1 MISRHA
7 ADGTRTMNETLP
19 PNKQFA
25 AANADP
31 DEFVS
36 LPGWLYHDEE
46 FFAHEAERVFRP
58 SWQVVCHVND
68 IPKPGDYHT
77 FDFLNEAIIV
87 IRGDDGVVRAF
98 HNVCRHRASRLVDG
112 PSGHC
117 NVRLTCRYHAWSY
130 DLRGKL
136 AGIPF
141 RDTFVGLDPAEHGLK
156 PVAARDLS
164 RLHLR
169 APRRQRAVGRRDDGA
184 VRARDR
190 RLPHGRAGAARPRH
204 AASAR
209 GELEE
214 HRRQLFRLA
223 AHQCRASR
231 ADAAVRPRLRH
242 RGARMG
248 RQDVGLSARAALGQ
262 PLRAHVSAISAE
274 GARICRRTGSGCGSI
289 SSSGPM
295 SPSTSIPTRSTSCS
309 SCR

>member
-1 MISRHA
+1 
-7 ADGTRTMNETLP
+7 MNETLP

-46 FFAHEAERVFRP
+46 FFAHEVERVFRP

-77 FDFLNEAIIV
+77 FDFLNEAIVV

-130 DLRGKL
+130 DLAGNL

-156 PVAARDLS
+156 PVEHEIYHGFIFVRLAGGGPSVAEMMAPYEHEIAAYRMEELMP
-164 RLHLR
+164 L
-169 APRRQRAVGRRDDGA
+169 GR
-184 VRARDR
+184 VT
-190 RLPHGRAGAARPRH
+190 LRPREVNWKQIADNYSDSLH
-204 AASAR
+204 INV
-209 GELEE
+209 
-214 HRRQLFRLA
+214 
-223 AHQCRASR
+223 AHPGS
-231 ADAAVRPRLRH
+231 DAVVRPRLRH

-248 RQDVGLSARAALGQ
+248 RQDVGQSARAALGQ
-262 PLRAHVSAISAE
+262 PLRAHVPADICRRS
-274 GARICRRTGSGCGSI
+274 RICRTSGSGCGSI
-289 SSSGPM
+289 SSSGPT

-309 SCR
+309 SCRSRRPRR

>member
-1 MISRHA
+1 M
-7 ADGTRTMNETLP
+7 
-19 PNKQFA
+19 
-25 AANADP
+25 
-31 DEFVS
+31 
-36 LPGWLYHDEE
+36 
-46 FFAHEAERVFRP
+46 FRP

-77 FDFLNEAIIV
+77 FDFLNEAIVV

-117 NVRLTCRYHAWSY
+117 NLRLTCRYHAWSY

-156 PVAARDLS
+156 PVEQRDLS

-169 APRRQRAVGRRDDGA
+169 APRRRRAVGRRDDGA
-184 VRARDR
+184 YEHEIAAYRMEELVP
-190 RLPHGRAGAARPRH
+190 LGRVTLRPRD
-204 AASAR
+204 
-209 GELEE
+209 GELEAD
-214 HRRQLFRLA
+214 RRQLFRLA

-274 GARICRRTGSGCGSI
+274 GRASAGGPAAAVDLFQALAQRRLRHLSRPDRLHAVPAADARPRR
-289 SSSGPM
+289 
-295 SPSTSIPTRSTSCS
+295 
-309 SCR
+309 

>member
-1 MISRHA
+1 
-7 ADGTRTMNETLP
+7 MNETLP

-36 LPGWLYHDEE
+36 LPGWLYHDAE

-68 IPKPGDYHT
+68 IPQPGDWHS

-117 NVRLTCRYHAWSY
+117 NLRLTCRYHAWSY
-130 DLRGKL
+130 DLRGNL

-141 RDTFVGLDPAEHGLK
+141 RDTFVGLDPAAARPHAGR
-156 PVAARDLS
+156 ARDLS

-169 APRRQRAVGRRDDGA
+169 APRRQRTVGRRDDGA
-184 VRARDR
+184 VRGRDR

-204 AASAR
+204 AAAAR
-209 GELEE
+209 GQLEE

-223 AHQCRASR
+223 AHQRRASGP
-231 ADAAVRPRLRH
+231 DAAVRQRLRH
-242 RGARMG
+242 RGARLG
-248 RQDVGLSARAALGQ
+248 RQDVGHAARPAVVQ
-262 PLRAHVSAISAE
+262 PLRAHVSAGPAE
-274 GARICRRTGSGCGSI
+274 GARICRRIGSGCGSI

>member
-1 MISRHA
+1 MR
-7 ADGTRTMNETLP
+7 TRTNSSACRAGSITTRNSSRTRSSGCSGRRGRWSAMSTTSRSR
-19 PNKQFA
+19 A
-25 AANADP
+25 TIT
-31 DEFVS
+31 
-36 LPGWLYHDEE
+36 
-46 FFAHEAERVFRP
+46 P
-58 SWQVVCHVND
+58 STSSTRRSSC
-68 IPKPGDYHT
+68 
-77 FDFLNEAIIV
+77 
-87 IRGDDGVVRAF
+87 IRGDDDVVRAF

-169 APRRQRAVGRRDDGA
+169 AACRQRPVGRRDDGA

-209 GELEE
+209 CQLEA

-223 AHQCRASR
+223 AHQCRAS
-231 ADAAVRPRLRH
+231 AA
-242 RGARMG
+242 
-248 RQDVGLSARAALGQ
+248 
-262 PLRAHVSAISAE
+262 
-274 GARICRRTGSGCGSI
+274 
-289 SSSGPM
+289 
-295 SPSTSIPTRSTSCS
+295 
-309 SCR
+309 